1 MRHCFIGVV
10 MMGIL
15 FAHAGVRGQEPAPK
29 GKPTAGAESKVLATV
44 GKTEITDDTVNTIL
58 SRYPGVKPNQLAS
71 LRKRILGQLIQREL
85 MMAYLR
91 TAPCPADKLA
101 ETKKMM
107 TERLKTRNMTL
118 KQYLARQGKTE
129 ADLRASVTMQAI
141 QEQTLSKEKVAA
153 LIKSAPPAYF
163 DGTKLNASHILLMS
177 PAYASQADKTKAR
190 EKLTEI
196 AKEIKD
202 GKVTFEAAAKMHSAC
217 PSSKDGGA
225 LGRAFPFEAMDT
237 GFSKAAFAL
246 KVNEVSGI
254 VESGFGYHLIKVTK
268 RTEGTGKPGP
278 EAPAAAKRI
287 LMTTMQADIIR
298 TSAAANPVVT
308 K

>member
-1 MRHCFIGVV
+1 MRQSIIGVV
-10 MMGIL
+10 MMGIVL
-15 FAHAGVRGQEPAPK
+15 
-29 GKPTAGAESKVLATV
+29 AGAAARAEQPAAKAKPRVVATV
-44 GKTEITDDTVNTIL
+44 GKTEISDKTVNAIL
-58 SRYPGVKPNQLAS
+58 LQYRGRKRDELAS
-71 LRKRILGQLIQREL
+71 IRKRIVGQLIQREL
-85 MMAYLR
+85 MQAYLK

-101 ETKKMM
+101 AEKK
-107 TERLKTRNMTL
+107 RLAGQL
-118 KQYLARQGKTE
+118 KQAGMTMKQLLERNRTTE
-129 ADLRASVTMQAI
+129 AELDGQMRMMVAMQAL
-141 QEQTLSKEKVAA
+141 QDQAVSKEKVDA
-153 LIKSAPPAYF
+153 LVKSAPPAYF
-163 DGTKLNASHILLMS
+163 DGTKLNASHILVMS

-190 EKLTEI
+190 QKLTEI
-196 AKEIKD
+196 AKQIKD
-202 GKVTFEAAAKMHSAC
+202 GKVTFEAAAKKHSAC